1 MNPEGTLPL
10 SFVKRLY
17 GQMGDAGA
25 SGLISALCQESGVS
39 VRLNPAKQTGHLL
52 MSDSVPWCSDGWY
65 LPERPS
71 FTLDPHF
78 HAGAYYVQEASSM
91 FLEQVIHQC
100 TGEMNNP
107 LVLDLCGA
115 PGGKTT
121 HLSSLI
127 PSGTIVANEVIRD
140 RASILAENVTKWGT
154 GNVVV
159 TSGDPSA
166 FSGLDSLFDIMVVD
180 APCSGE
186 GMFRNRSVAEQWSV
200 ENTVL
205 CAERQRRILMDA
217 WPALRRNGL
226 LVYSTC
232 TFNPAENEE
241 NLAWLSDNEQVETVQ
256 LVTEPEWGIET
267 VNYRG
272 ITGYAFYPG
281 KVRGEGFFMAVLRK
295 LGGEDES
302 DTDDR
307 RNSLKIEGR
316 KEKRDAGNRRMI
328 LPTESGRGG
337 SGSETRRRVMS
348 GGVPGNKVTERWITG
363 NQLSPLMIKEFV
375 ILPAA
380 QPPLLSLLRAR
391 LNVVK
396 SGTILGEIKGKDIVP
411 SHELALY
418 INLNLKSFPVLELA
432 EDEAL
437 NYLRRNALP
446 FRGGE
451 KGWSLVMFQGSAL
464 GWIKNIGSRY
474 NNYYP
479 VNWRIRIS

>member
-1 MNPEGTLPL
+1 
-10 SFVKRLY
+10 
-17 GQMGDAGA
+17 MGDAGA
-25 SGLISALCQESGVS
+25 SGLISALGEESGVS
-39 VRLNPAKQTGHLL
+39 VRLNPVKRTDHLL
-52 MSDSVPWCSDGWY
+52 MSEPVPWCSEGWY

-91 FLEQVIHQC
+91 FLEQVILQC
-100 TGEMNNP
+100 AGEMQNP

-115 PGGKTT
+115 PGGKST
-121 HLSSLI
+121 HLSSLV
-127 PSGTIVANEVIRD
+127 PSGIIVANEVIRD
-140 RASILAENVTKWGT
+140 RASILAENVTKWGS

-159 TSGDPSA
+159 TSGDPSR
-166 FSGLDSLFDIMVVD
+166 FSALDSLFDIMVVD

-186 GMFRNRSVAEQWSV
+186 GMFRSRSVAEQWSV

-205 CAERQRRILMDA
+205 CAERQRRIVIDA

-241 NLAWLSDNEQVETVQ
+241 NLAWLSDNEQVETVP
-256 LVTEPEWGIET
+256 LVTKPEWGIEE

-272 ITGYAFYPG
+272 IRGYAFYPG
-281 KVRGEGFFMAVLRK
+281 KVRGEGFFISVLRK
-295 LGGEDES
+295 LGGKEKS
-302 DTDDR
+302 DAEGR
-307 RNSLKIEGR
+307 RKDLQVPGR
-316 KEKRDAGNRRMI
+316 KEKSGAGSRRMDLTGERGREKSKADAGGKD
-328 LPTESGRGG
+328 LSGRV
-337 SGSETRRRVMS
+337 SGNEVA
-348 GGVPGNKVTERWITG
+348 ERWITG
-363 NQLSPLMIKEFV
+363 NQLSPVMIKDFI

-380 QPPLLSLLRAR
+380 PPPLLSLLRSR

-396 SGTILGEIKGKDIVP
+396 SGTILGEKKGKDIVP

-418 INLNLKSFPVLELA
+418 GNLNMKSFPVMELE

-437 NYLRRNALP
+437 NYLRRNTLQ

-451 KGWSLVMFQGSAL
+451 KGWNLVMFQGSAL

>member
-1 MNPEGTLPL
+1 MNSEGILPL
-10 SFVKRLY
+10 SFIKRLH
-17 GQMGDAGA
+17 GQMGKSGA
-25 SGLISALCQESGVS
+25 DNLISALGEDPEVS
-39 VRLNPAKQTGHLL
+39 VRLNPLKSRDHLL
-52 MSDSVPWCSDGWY
+52 ISEPVPWCSEGWY
-65 LPERPS
+65 LSERPS

-91 FLEQVIHQC
+91 FLEQVIRQSA
-100 TGEMNNP
+100 GEMQNP

-115 PGGKTT
+115 PGGKST

-140 RASILAENVTKWGT
+140 RASVLAENVTKWGT
-154 GNVVV
+154 GNIVV
-159 TSGDPSA
+159 TSEDPLRFSA
-166 FSGLDSLFDIMVVD
+166 LEAFFDIMVVD

-186 GMFRNRSVAEQWSV
+186 GMFRNSLVAEQWSI

-241 NLAWLSDNEQVETVQ
+241 NLAWLSDNEQVEPVP
-256 LVTEPEWGIET
+256 LVTEPEWGIEE

-272 ITGYAFYPG
+272 ITGYAFYPDR
-281 KVRGEGFFMAVLRK
+281 VRGEGFFISVLRK
-295 LGGEDES
+295 LGGKDES
-302 DTDDR
+302 DTAGRLND
-307 RNSLKIEGR
+307 LKIPGR
-316 KEKRDAGNRRMI
+316 KEKRDEGNRRMN
-328 LPTESGRGG
+328 LQAERGG
-337 SGSETRRRVMS
+337 GRSDTETRRKEMS
-348 GGVPGNKVTERWITG
+348 GRVSGNQSAEGWITG
-363 NQLSPLMIKEFV
+363 NQLSPVMINDLI

-380 QPPLLSLLRAR
+380 PPSLLSLLRR
-391 LNVVK
+391 GLNVVK

-418 INLNLKSFPVLELA
+418 SNLNMNGFSVMELSL
-432 EDEAL
+432 DDAL
-437 NYLRRNALP
+437 NYLRRNTVP

-451 KGWSLVMFQGSAL
+451 KGWNLVMFEGSAL

>member
-1 MNPEGTLPL
+1 MNSEGALPL
-10 SFVKRLY
+10 SFVQRVQ
-17 GQMGDAGA
+17 GQLGDDGA
-25 SGLISALCQESGVS
+25 SSLISALGEEPGVS
-39 VRLNPAKQTGHLL
+39 VRINPVKRTGHLPKGEP
-52 MSDSVPWCSDGWY
+52 VPWCSEGWY
-65 LPERPS
+65 LHERPS
-71 FTLDPHF
+71 FTLDPHL

-91 FLEQVIHQC
+91 FLEQVMRQC
-100 TGEMNNP
+100 AGEMHNP

-115 PGGKTT
+115 PGGKST
-121 HLSSLI
+121 HLSSLF
-127 PSGTIVANEVIRD
+127 PHGTIVANEVIRD

-159 TSGDPSA
+159 TSGDPSS
-166 FSGLDSLFDIMVVD
+166 FSALDSLFDIMVVD

-186 GMFRNRSVAEQWSV
+186 GMFRNRLVAEQWSV

-205 CAERQRRILMDA
+205 CSERQRRILMDA

-241 NLAWLSDNEQVETVQ
+241 NLAWLSDNNQVETVQ
-256 LVTEPEWGIET
+256 LQTRPEWGIEEI
-267 VNYRG
+267 NYRG
-272 ITGYAFYPG
+272 IKGYAFYPG
-281 KVRGEGFFMAVLRK
+281 KARGEGFFISVLRK
-295 LGGEDES
+295 LGGQEGS
-302 DTDDR
+302 DAAEMRTDYQ
-307 RNSLKIEGR
+307 IPGR
-316 KEKRDAGNRRMI
+316 KEKRDSESRRMTQRKVSGGGI
-328 LPTESGRGG
+328 SSSGTRLKGVSGRPQV
-337 SGSETRRRVMS
+337 S
-348 GGVPGNKVTERWITG
+348 KVAERWISG
-363 NQLSPLMIKEFV
+363 DHLSPVMIKEFI

-380 QPPLLSLLRAR
+380 PPPLLSLLRRR

-396 SGTILGEIKGKDIVP
+396 SGTMLGEIKGKDIVP

-418 INLNLKSFPVLELA
+418 SNLNHNSFPSLELT

-437 NYLRRNALP
+437 NYLRRNPLP

-451 KGWSLVMFQGSAL
+451 KGWNLAMFDGSAI

>member
-1 MNPEGTLPL
+1 MNSEGSLPG
-10 SFVKRLY
+10 SFITRLY
-17 GQMGDAGA
+17 GHMGSVKAD
-25 SGLISALCQESGVS
+25 SLILALGEEPAVS
-39 VRLNPAKQTGHLL
+39 VRLNPVKRTGHLL
-52 MSDSVPWCSDGWY
+52 TGEPVPWCSEGWY

-71 FTLDPHF
+71 FTLDPHL
-78 HAGAYYVQEASSM
+78 HAGAYYVQESSSM
-91 FLEQVIHQC
+91 FLEQVMHQC
-100 TGEMNNP
+100 AGEMHNP

-115 PGGKTT
+115 PGGKST
-121 HLSSLI
+121 HLSSLF
-127 PSGTIVANEVIRD
+127 PGGTIVANEVIRD

-166 FSGLDSLFDIMVVD
+166 FSTLDSLFDIMVVD

-186 GMFRNRSVAEQWSV
+186 GMFRNRSVAEQWSI
-200 ENTVL
+200 ENSVL

-241 NLAWLSDNEQVETVQ
+241 NLAWLSDNRNVEPVQ
-256 LVTEPEWGIET
+256 LVTKPEWGVEE

-272 ITGYAFYPG
+272 IKGYAFYPG
-281 KVRGEGFFMAVLRK
+281 KVRGEGFFISVMRK
-295 LGGEDES
+295 LDGNDDA
-302 DTDDR
+302 DTVARLND
-307 RNSLKIEGR
+307 LQKQGR
-316 KEKRDAGNRRMI
+316 VEKPGSGTRRMN
-328 LPTESGRGG
+328 LQAGRGRGG
-337 SGSETRRRVMS
+337 SGSETGLKGS
-348 GGVPGNKVTERWITG
+348 PGRAPVSQVAEGWITG
-363 NQLSPLMIKEFV
+363 DYLSPVMIKEFI

-380 QPPLLSLLRAR
+380 PPPLLSLLRRR

-396 SGTILGEIKGKDIVP
+396 SGTLLGELKGKDIIP

-418 INLNLKSFPVLELA
+418 SNLNLQSFPVMELT

-437 NYLRRNALP
+437 DYLRRNPLP

-451 KGWSLVMFQGSAL
+451 KGWNLVMFDGSAL

>member
-1 MNPEGTLPL
+1 
-10 SFVKRLY
+10 
-17 GQMGDAGA
+17 
-25 SGLISALCQESGVS
+25 
-39 VRLNPAKQTGHLL
+39 
-52 MSDSVPWCSDGWY
+52 
-65 LPERPS
+65 
-71 FTLDPHF
+71 
-78 HAGAYYVQEASSM
+78 M
-91 FLEQVIHQC
+91 FLEQVIRQC
-100 TGEMNNP
+100 AGQMQSP

-115 PGGKTT
+115 PGGKST
-121 HLSSLI
+121 HLSSLF

-140 RASILAENVTKWGT
+140 RASILAENITKWGT

-166 FSGLDSLFDIMVVD
+166 FSALDSLFDIMIVD

-186 GMFRNRSVAEQWSV
+186 GMFRNRSVADQWSV

-205 CAERQRRILMDA
+205 CAERQRRILIDA
-217 WPALRRNGL
+217 WPALRKNGL

-281 KVRGEGFFMAVLRK
+281 KVRGEGFFISVLRK
-295 LGGEDES
+295 LGGKDES
-302 DTDDR
+302 DISDW
-307 RNSLKIEGR
+307 RNNLYIPGR
-316 KEKRDAGNRRMI
+316 KGKRDSDSRRMS
-328 LPTESGRGG
+328 LQEVSGREK
-337 SGSETRRRVMS
+337 SDSETRRKVMS
-348 GGVPGNKVTERWITG
+348 GRVPGNQVAERWITG
-363 NQLSPLMIKEFV
+363 NQLSPLMIKDFI

-380 QPPLLSLLRAR
+380 PPPLLSLLRAR

-396 SGTILGEIKGKDIVP
+396 SGTILGEIKGKDVIP

-418 INLNLKSFPVLELA
+418 SNLNMNSFPIMELS

-437 NYLRRNALP
+437 NYLRRDALP
-446 FRGGE
+446 YRGGE
-451 KGWSLVMFQGSAL
+451 KGWNLVMFQGSAL